1 MNQKTSAPNDRQ
13 LVLYIEDNLMN
24 VDLAIAIFDELP
36 DIDLITAVDA
46 ESGIDLALS
55 SRPDLIIMDIDLPG
69 MDGKEATR
77 VIKQSHEIGNTPII
91 ALSAAVRNE
100 EIIQA
105 MTYGF
110 VDYVTKPIELARFL
124 KLIHRVLGTDASDL

>member
-1 MNQKTSAPNDRQ
+1 
-13 LVLYIEDNLMN
+13 MN